1 VPVSVP
7 VLIIALAVTAFGAA
21 VQGTIGFGFGVISVP
36 LLSLVDPVLV
46 PVPQLL
52 AVIPLTLATFW
63 RERGDV
69 DLSGT
74 GWIIAGRF
82 PGALL
87 GLGLLSLASGAAGER
102 LLDVMIAC
110 SVLVAVAVQASP
122 VRIRPTRT
130 SKFFAGI
137 ASGITGLVASIGGPP
152 IGLLY
157 RGEAGATVRSTLA
170 AVFTIGLTIT
180 VAARIAADR
189 ITGDDVRIALAIL
202 PAMLVGF
209 LGSYRLRGLIE
220 GRRLRVGILVVSTLA
235 SAGLLLRAVA

>member
-1 VPVSVP
+1 VS
-7 VLIIALAVTAFGAA
+7 AFGAA

-63 RERGDV
+63 RERNDV

-87 GLGLLSLASGAAGER
+87 GLGLLSLASGASGAR
-102 LLDVMIAC
+102 LLDVLIAC
-110 SVLVAVAVQASP
+110 SVLAAVAIQASP
-122 VRIRPTRT
+122 VHIRPTPT
-130 SKFFAGI
+130 SKLLAGI
-137 ASGITGLVASIGGPP
+137 ASGVTGLVASIGGPP

-157 RGEAGATVRSTLA
+157 RGEAGATIRSTLA
-170 AVFTIGLTIT
+170 AVFAIGLTIT
-180 VAARIAADR
+180 VATRVAANR
-189 ITGDDVRIALAIL
+189 ITGDDVRLALAII
-202 PAMLVGF
+202 PAMAVGF

-220 GRRLRVGILVVSTLA
+220 GERLRVGILVVSTLA
-235 SAGLLLRAVA
+235 AAGLLVRALI